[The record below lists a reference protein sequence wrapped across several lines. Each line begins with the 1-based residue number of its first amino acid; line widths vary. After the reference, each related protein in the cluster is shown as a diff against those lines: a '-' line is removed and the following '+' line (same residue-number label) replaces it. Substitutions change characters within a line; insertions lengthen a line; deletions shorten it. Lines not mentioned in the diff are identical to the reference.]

1 MIEPLPHFPANTL
14 AFQCKGH
21 VTQRDYEAVLIP
33 AVEAALEKHNKIR
46 LFYKIGED
54 FNGIDPGAIWD
65 DFSVGMS
72 HLTRWERIA
81 VVTDV
86 AWIANAIRA
95 FGFLLPGKL
104 RIFALKDE
112 RQARE
117 WVAA

>member
-1 MIEPLPHFPANTL
+1 MIEPLPDFPANVL

-21 VTQRDYEAVLIP
+21 VTQQDYESVLIP
-33 AVEAALEKHNKIR
+33 AVNSSLKKHDKIR

-72 HLTRWERIA
+72 HLLRWERLA

-86 AWIANAIRA
+86 SWIANSIRA
-95 FGFLLPGKL
+95 FGFLMPGKL
-104 RIFALKDE
+104 RLFSLKDE
-112 RQARE
+112 LEARA
-117 WVAA
+117 WIVA